1 MKPTYYLLFLKGSKA
16 TKHTDSHANL
26 TYIVRN
32 RNFSNWHGEQGL
44 GYIKALYSAD
54 TSGT

>member
-16 TKHTDSHANL
+16 TKHTDSHTNL

-32 RNFSNWHGEQGL
+32 RIFSIWHGEQGL